1 MVQCLFFP
9 ASLGV
14 KMMRKSKGLDA
25 NRGDRKKRRPKL
37 GAYMIVT
44 DTEKT
49 EKLYFEG
56 LKGSLPKEVREN
68 LLIKIHSKK
77 EIGSMISFA
86 REENGRDPRYRD
98 IWLIID
104 HDEFKDFDI
113 FIVDALSEKLNVGW
127 SNPCFEVWLS
137 GYLDSVISVHDS
149 KLCCQRFEEI
159 FVKKTNKKEYDKG
172 DESIYRTLIEFGNE
186 ETALKRAREIYN
198 SKNVGS
204 CKPSQLEGCTSVYL
218 LVEEIKAKVK

>member
-25 NRGDRKKRRPKL
+25 KRSDRKKRSPKL

-49 EKLYFEG
+49 EKMYFEG
-56 LKGSLPKEVREN
+56 LKTSLPKETRDN
-68 LLIKIHSKK
+68 LLIKIHNKK
-77 EIGSMISFA
+77 DIKNMISFA
-86 REENGRDPRYRD
+86 REEKGRDPRYRD

-104 HDEFKDFDI
+104 RDEFKDFDI
-113 FIVDALSEKLNVGW
+113 FIGEALREELNVGW

-137 GYLDSVISVHDS
+137 AYFGPM
-149 KLCCQRFEEI
+149 
-159 FVKKTNKKEYDKG
+159 
-172 DESIYRTLIEFGNE
+172 LIE
-186 ETALKRAREIYN
+186 IN
-198 SKNVGS
+198 SKNCCNKFEEVFIRNTGKRDYKKGDPKLYEDL
-204 CKPSQLEGCTSVYL
+204 CKHGDENNAIKRAINVYESKKTGKRRPSQLEGCTTVCF
-218 LVEEIKAKVK
+218 LVNEIKSKIE